1 MQDGVIKKKKKGVQI
16 MRFNPSNVANAMLKG
31 VSFTA
36 TFAIF
41 AAIAL
46 TAGVHIK
53 NCVKDLFPKKHKG
66 KVEIHVIEF
75 PEGEEH
81 KEEDKGNNPAPSS
94 SETKPETPGDELKK

>member
-1 MQDGVIKKKKKGVQI
+1 

-31 VSFTA
+31 ISFTA

-53 NCVKDLFPKKHKG
+53 NCVKDLLPKKCKG

-75 PEGEEH
+75 PEGEN
-81 KEEDKGNNPAPSS
+81 KEEEKGNNPAPNPPETTPEPQGD
-94 SETKPETPGDELKK
+94 ETKK